1 MQPRLSLVVL
11 VACDITA
18 VTVRAKFA
26 YVLLFIV
33 LARRRKSHL
42 VSSLGLLNPLWSAP
56 AEGLVQSC
64 YKMDANKLQP
74 SGGSGEGGVQCKSA
88 RAGANQV
95 VRHTRVC
102 LSGGD
107 ESTAPITDLTL
118 SGNTQQPVMQ

>member
-1 MQPRLSLVVL
+1 MIQPRLSLVVL

-26 YVLLFIV
+26 YVAAV
-33 LARRRKSHL
+33 LTGVARGSGGDLNSRCSRSTWQHINSAAVYCPRQTLKVSPELHPSL
-42 VSSLGLLNPLWSAP
+42 VITWSA
-56 AEGLVQSC
+56 
-64 YKMDANKLQP
+64 
-74 SGGSGEGGVQCKSA
+74 SA